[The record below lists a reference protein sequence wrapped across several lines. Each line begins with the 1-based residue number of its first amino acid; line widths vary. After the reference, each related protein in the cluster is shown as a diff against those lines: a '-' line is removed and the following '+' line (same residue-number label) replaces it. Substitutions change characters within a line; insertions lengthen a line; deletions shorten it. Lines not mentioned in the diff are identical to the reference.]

1 MARTLKPG
9 VYQITNLKNGKSYVG
24 SSTINVHQ
32 RYNDHKSQLKT
43 GIHPNIHLQRSYNKH
58 GLEVFSFQVLEYCT
72 NVLEREQFYMDA
84 LKPEY
89 NIEVIAGNSAGTK
102 RSEETCLKISK
113 SKLGNK
119 NRTGMK
125 KTEEEI
131 EAIRNTLK
139 AGYRSGRISHP
150 MEGKTH
156 RPESIVLL
164 KKAKQGNSI
173 RRDHPTYTD
182 FEKLDPIT
190 LVVLGTYRTARECI
204 ESVGRSRKGD
214 ASGILYAC
222 RNQTKAFGFKWRSKN
237 VQVKSDELLETPTG
251 TISSQAGQE

>member
-9 VYQITNLKNGKSYVG
+9 VYRITNLKNGKFYIG

-32 RYNDHKSQLKT
+32 RYNDHKSQLKA

-72 NVLEREQFYMDA
+72 NVLEREQHYMDT

-102 RSEETCLKISK
+102 RSKETCLKIGK

-119 NRTGMK
+119 YRSGMK
-125 KTEEEI
+125 KTEEEV
-131 EAIRNTLK
+131 EAIKNTLK
-139 AGYRSGRISHP
+139 EGYQSGRISHP

-156 RPESIVLL
+156 RSDSIELL
-164 KKAKQGNSI
+164 KKAKKGNSI

-182 FEKLDPIT
+182 FEKVDPST
-190 LVVLGTYRTARECI
+190 LEVLATFKTARECA
-204 ESVGRSRKGD
+204 ESVGKLKKEA
-214 ASGILYAC
+214 ASGILSAC
-222 RNQTKAFGFKWRSKN
+222 RRQGTAFGFKWRSKN
-237 VQVKSDELLETPTG
+237 VQVKSGELLEKP
-251 TISSQAGQE
+251 E